1 MDKLFVA
8 VDIGCI
14 ECGEE
19 SAVLGVFTT
28 EEKAEAVLNDHRIRQ
43 NKNWRGQHSFEC
55 FEVDGIDVIHKKK
68 YRKGGAVLGKS
79 L

>member
-19 SAVLGVFTT
+19 SAVLGVFTS
-28 EEKAEAVLNDHRIRQ
+28 EEKANEVLTDHKKRQ
-43 NKNWRGQHSFEC
+43 DENWCGQHHFEA
-55 FEVDGIDVIHKKK
+55 FEINGIDVVHRRE
-68 YRKGGAVLGKS
+68 Y
-79 L
+79 